1 MMRVFLFDT
10 ALAWLRAQPSACADA
25 LVTDLSGASSGVRAA
40 WVAGLA
46 QVLAEARRVLTPGA
60 AGWVSALPQ
69 RSHWTATAC
78 EEAGFEVRDVLTHVR
93 PDAAEHW
100 ILMRAP
106 GPLRALRIDECRVG
120 ITKSVPRTPP
130 SAENLTYGARPQ
142 GAYSGDSD
150 GYNPNL
156 GRFPANFAL
165 SHAPGCKRQGK
176 KRVKGGGGPTSVVSA
191 SARGGAA
198 TNLVLGQESRK
209 SGYVCTTHRDPDGL
223 EIIEDWSCAPGCPVR
238 MLGAQSGKSTSRVG
252 KPRSAAAGAGWGMR
266 NTGAEY
272 ADAGTAARF
281 FHCYPAA
288 SAAVLLRQHL
298 CRLVTPPRG
307 LVLDPFPHSGT
318 TAAAARA
325 EGLRVTG
332 PDLSHDRQQR

>member
-1 MMRVFLFDT
+1 MMRVFLFNT

-78 EEAGFEVRDVLTHVR
+78 EEAGFQVRDVLTHVR

-106 GPLRALRIDECRVG
+106 GPLRALRIDECREG
-120 ITKSVPRTPP
+120 TTKSVPRTPP
-130 SAENLTYGARPQ
+130 SAENLTY
-142 GAYSGDSD
+142 
-150 GYNPNL
+150 PNL

-176 KRVKGGGGPTSVVSA
+176 KRVTGGGGPTSVVSA
-191 SARGGAA
+191 SARGGA
-198 TNLVLGQESRK
+198 
-209 SGYVCTTHRDPDGL
+209 TTHRDPDGL
-223 EIIEDWSCAPGCPVR
+223 ETIEDWSCAPGCPVR

-281 FHCYPAA
+281 FHCSPVA